1 MSDLSFIGREFLTWL
16 WFVTEKGGPTIQI
29 DGVGAVVVTFTK
41 RLQLSSLGAMRED
54 STVVSEAPSLADEAR
69 TALKTGKKV
78 AKASLMLDL
87 DERHFELTVDATTF
101 AFTGVKLPTMTK
113 DDEAIRLADRLAAL
127 DEMEAIIDGLYLR
140 FGQLRKDDKGWYET
154 RVQLH
159 EWITTFTAD
168 SVQGAAA
175 DGQN

>member
-101 AFTGVKLPTMTK
+101 AFTGVKLPTVLK

-127 DEMEAIIDGLYLR
+127 DEMEDVAEIGSFTNIADLKARLFPTPNRSLSPILRRDYQVFAIL
-140 FGQLRKDDKGWYET
+140 F
-154 RVQLH
+154 V
-159 EWITTFTAD
+159 
-168 SVQGAAA
+168 
-175 DGQN
+175 